1 MFNLIGEIKK
11 EYNLPFTC
19 EYNLLNIS
27 GKALYVEGHEGVIKF
42 SKELISFK
50 TKKGVVVV
58 EGDGLNLKVL
68 SSTTLCIEGKIKKT
82 EVF

>member
-42 SKELISFK
+42 SKELMCKANFK
-50 TKKGVVVV
+50 ILTHH
-58 EGDGLNLKVL
+58 L
-68 SSTTLCIEGKIKKT
+68 SIPEKMCLL
-82 EVF
+82 